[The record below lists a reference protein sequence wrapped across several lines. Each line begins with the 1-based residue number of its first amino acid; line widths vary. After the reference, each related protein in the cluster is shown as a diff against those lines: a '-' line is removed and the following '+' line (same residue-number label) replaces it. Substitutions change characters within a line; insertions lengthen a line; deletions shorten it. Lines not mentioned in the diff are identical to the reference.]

1 MDALINELMPLFE
14 RERAT
19 RRPMAL
25 AVVLQTAGSTYS
37 KRGAPLLITREG
49 DYSGLLS
56 GGCLE
61 GDLCTHAREVIDSGT
76 ARQVSYDSRGP
87 DDLLFGL
94 GAGCE
99 GAMSIFLM
107 RVGPEQGW
115 QPLAH
120 FQQALAA
127 HQTTAVGLVIE
138 SVAATPRPGEV
149 LLPGTATEFDTLLAD
164 VAHSG
169 QPEWLPS
176 ASPLRVFAMPLIL
189 PTRLLLLGAG
199 PDARPLAGLA
209 TLLGWSVSLYDHR
222 PAFTEAKSF
231 PAAVSVMLGRPEALP
246 ENVDLGSYD
255 AVVIMSHH
263 LESDAAYLRAL
274 ATSNAPYVGLL
285 GPAPRRE
292 RLRESLGA
300 EFAALGDR
308 LRSPVGLA
316 LGGRASTSIALAVA
330 AEIHACLHGC
340 SGGPF
345 GERTGA
351 RAAPSPRPG
360 VA

>member
-1 MDALINELMPLFE
+1 MDALISELLPLYE
-14 RERAT
+14 RERAAE
-19 RRPMAL
+19 RPMAL

-37 KRGAPLLITREG
+37 KRGAPLLISREG

-61 GDLCTHAREVIDSGT
+61 GDLCTHAREVIDSGR
-76 ARQVSYDSRGP
+76 AHQVSYDSRGAG
-87 DDLLFGL
+87 DLLFGL

-127 HQTTAVGLVIE
+127 HQPTAVGLVVE
-138 SVAATPRPGEV
+138 STGAAWRPGEV
-149 LLPGTATEFDTLLAD
+149 LLPETGTGFDTMLAE
-164 VAHSG
+164 AAQSG
-169 QPEWLPS
+169 RSDWLPS
-176 ASPLRVFAMPLIL
+176 SPALRVFALPLIL
-189 PTRLLLLGAG
+189 PLRLLLLGAG

-209 TLLGWSVSLYDHR
+209 AQLGWRVSLYDHR
-222 PAFTEAKSF
+222 PDFTKATRF
-231 PAAVSVMLGRPEALP
+231 PAAESVLQGRPEALLA
-246 ENVDLGSYD
+246 NVSLNSFD

-263 LESDAAYLRAL
+263 LETDAAYLRAL
-274 ATSNAPYVGLL
+274 ASSTVPYVGLL

-292 RLRESLGA
+292 RLRLSLGA
-300 EFAALGDR
+300 EFAALGGR

-316 LGGRASTSIALAVA
+316 LGGRASASIALAVV

-345 GERTGA
+345 GERGGECD
-351 RAAPSPRPG
+351 APPPG
-360 VA
+360 PSLA